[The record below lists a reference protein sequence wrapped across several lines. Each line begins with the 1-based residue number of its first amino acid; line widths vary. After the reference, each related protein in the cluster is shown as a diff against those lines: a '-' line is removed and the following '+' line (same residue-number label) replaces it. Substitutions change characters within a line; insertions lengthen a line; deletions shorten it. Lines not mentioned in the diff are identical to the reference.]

1 MKYFLPFLS
10 LLVLF
15 LSCNSSVSEED
26 LVPIFENDSINL
38 YAFVG
43 KKVSVIQFNPNNGKS
58 MFKID
63 SITGDTVLASGLI
76 WDRGFRNK
84 YRLLK
89 NIFNELEPGTVEF
102 VSYDH
107 YGRPEYEKY
116 SHVILYLSISSKDG
130 TYYHQKYQFD
140 PVEKTKDGTWKGP
153 NGESL
158 EELFNEKKN
167 GVLTARGIFEE

>member
-1 MKYFLPFLS
+1 MKHFLPFLALS
-10 LLVLF
+10 IVF

-26 LVPIFENDSINL
+26 LVPIFKNDSINL

-43 KKVSVIQFNPNNGKS
+43 EKISVDYFDPNEGNLF
-58 MFKID
+58 MKID
-63 SITGDTVLASGLI
+63 SITGDTVYPSVYI
-76 WDRGFRNK
+76 MDNGFRNK

-89 NIFNELEPGTVEF
+89 NIYNELEPGTIDF

-107 YGRPEYEKY
+107 YGRPEYEGY
-116 SHVILYLSISSKDG
+116 SHVILYLSLNAEDG
-130 TYYHQKYQFD
+130 IYYHQKYQFD